1 MKKSFVLLG
10 LMLSLC
16 SVYAQTTVTK
26 MNIGELDEYIA
37 KSEKPLIVNFW
48 ATFCKPCVDEIPYF
62 LSHISDRYEGE
73 VDLVLVSLDP
83 KDYYPRKLTA
93 FAGSKKFT
101 APIIWLN
108 ESNADVFCP
117 RINVKWTGA
126 IPATLMI
133 NNKTGVKRFYDRQLT
148 PLQFE
153 KEVKQL
159 VNG

>member
-1 MKKSFVLLG
+1 MKKSFVVLVM
-10 LMLSLC
+10 MLAAFST
-16 SVYAQTTVTK
+16 YAQTTVTK
-26 MNIGELDEYIA
+26 MSIGELDAYISN
-37 KSEKPLIVNFW
+37 SEKPLIVNFW
-48 ATFCKPCVDEIPYF
+48 ATFCKPCVNEIPYF

-73 VDLVLVSLDP
+73 VDIVLVSLDP

-93 FAGSKKFT
+93 FAGSKKFN

-117 RINVKWTGA
+117 RINVKWSGA

-133 NNKTGVKRFYDRQLT
+133 NNKTGAKKFYDRQLT

>member
-1 MKKSFVLLG
+1 MKKSLVMLG
-10 LMLSLC
+10 LVLSVCC
-16 SVYAQTTVTK
+16 SYAQTTVTK
-26 MNIGELDEYIA
+26 MNIGELDEYIT

-83 KDYYPRKLTA
+83 QDYYPRKLTA
-93 FAGSKKFT
+93 FAGSRKFT

-117 RINVKWTGA
+117 RINVKWSGA
-126 IPATLMI
+126 ISATLMI
-133 NNKTGVKRFYDRQLT
+133 NNKTGVKKFYDRQLT